1 MRVVLDTNVFNNWKF
16 LKWLESS
23 PLEPVINTV
32 VYTEYLYHLAKKTGD
47 FQIALENF
55 ETLLWTVGI
64 DVVAFDVESAKIA
77 SKSAI
82 GRWDFS
88 KNTRDYMIGALALNL
103 NAPLVT
109 YNKKHFSWLP
119 EVLTPEEVMERFS
132 K

>member
-16 LKWLESS
+16 LKWLKSS
-23 PLEPVINTV
+23 PLKPVINTV

-55 ETLLWTVGI
+55 ETLLRTVGI
-64 DVVAFDVESAKIA
+64 DVVAFDVESARIA

-88 KNTRDYMIGALALNL
+88 KNARDYMIGALAIKL

-109 YNKKHFSWLP
+109 YNKRHFAWLP
-119 EVLTPEEVMERFS
+119 EVITPEEAMERFG